1 MTGTSLVL
9 QWLRLHAPSA
19 EGLGLIPGSGRYH
32 IAWGMASL
40 QPTQKSITK
49 IKP

>member
-1 MTGTSLVL
+1 MTGTFLVL

-19 EGLGLIPGSGRYH
+19 EGPGLIPGSGRYH
-32 IAWGMASL
+32 MPCGMASL
-40 QPTQKSITK
+40 QPTQKSIPK